1 VIRITKA
8 LVIDDSSILCD
19 MLSAVLSPHCGE
31 IVTAPDGAAARQ
43 RLREH
48 GDFALVLCDVILPDV
63 NGFQLLEEILAS
75 EAPRPEVIMMTGRP
89 DREDARRALAIGA
102 IGYLSKPISF
112 RDIAQIL
119 RDTEGKRK
127 AAPRVRR
134 RPLGRA
140 FVATA
145 SSADEAA
152 ATRPE
157 QSVWD
162 IRDMSTTGAF
172 LETQG
177 PIEVGATLDLCLDF
191 GRSQA
196 RVQAQAVRVQ
206 LPDWGLVG
214 GVGIAFRDF
223 DTGSRE
229 RLVSHLAAVAAEIS

>member
-1 VIRITKA
+1 MIRITKS
-8 LVIDDSSILCD
+8 LVIDDSTILRD

-31 IVTAPDGAAARQ
+31 IVTAADCAEARR

-48 GDFALVLCDVILPDV
+48 RDFTLVLCDVILPDGD
-63 NGFQLLEEILAS
+63 GFQLLKEILALDP
-75 EAPRPEVIMMTGRP
+75 PRPDVILMTGRP

-102 IGYLSKPISF
+102 IGYLSKPIIF
-112 RDIAQIL
+112 RDIIEIL
-119 RDTEGKRK
+119 QDAEGKRK

-140 FVATA
+140 YVTTPVA
-145 SSADEAA
+145 ADEAA
-152 ATRPE
+152 SVVGAP
-157 QSVWD
+157 SVWD
-162 IRDMSTTGAF
+162 IRDMSMSGAF

-177 PIEVGATLDLCLDF
+177 PIEVGALLDLYLDF

-196 RVQAQAVRVQ
+196 RVRAQTVRLQ
-206 LPDWGLVG
+206 TPDWGCVG

-229 RLVSHLAAVAAEIS
+229 LLVNHLAAVAAELP